1 MINDIHIKNYKSIE
15 EFEISLGRV
24 NVFIGENGCGK
35 TNILEALV
43 MAAAS
48 SQNKLD
54 NEFLSS
60 RGVRVTEPIFM
71 RSGFTQNKNAE
82 DIEVSIKLD
91 DTKYVYSLKN
101 DNTPFSKWQI
111 AYSFFD
117 NLNVPAKEDEERP
130 LTIDYSAPFQKK
142 ITEIIKNQLLKWL
155 IGITPDKKKDIANN
169 TNDDIE
175 LFQNELTD
183 LIQKNLNLW
192 IPNAESEEE
201 KENLTKQENNF
212 RLYLQRVYERHQ
224 ENETQVKRLSDF
236 LIFCPENY
244 FLRNFQEESQIQP
257 LGVRGDG
264 LFNLLTVLNKENP
277 KHFNEIKEHLSL
289 INWYSDLKMSED
301 SELNRKEIN
310 IRDKFLVDGLNFIDQ
325 RSSNEGFLY
334 LLFYF
339 TLFISDY
346 TPRFFAVDNID
357 SSLNPKLC
365 TRLVEELTCLANKHD
380 KQVILTTHN
389 PAILDGLDLADDEQR
404 LFVIYR
410 NAEGR
415 TKAERVKP
423 AKKIKG
429 VEPIRNSEA
438 FIRGYLG
445 GLPKN
450 F

>member
-142 ITEIIKNQLLKWL
+142 
-155 IGITPDKKKDIANN
+155 NN
-169 TNDDIE
+169 
-175 LFQNELTD
+175 
-183 LIQKNLNLW
+183 
-192 IPNAESEEE
+192 
-201 KENLTKQENNF
+201 
-212 RLYLQRVYERHQ
+212 
-224 ENETQVKRLSDF
+224 
-236 LIFCPENY
+236 
-244 FLRNFQEESQIQP
+244 
-257 LGVRGDG
+257 
-264 LFNLLTVLNKENP
+264 
-277 KHFNEIKEHLSL
+277 
-289 INWYSDLKMSED
+289 
-301 SELNRKEIN
+301 
-310 IRDKFLVDGLNFIDQ
+310 RD
-325 RSSNEGFLY
+325 Y
-334 LLFYF
+334 
-339 TLFISDY
+339 
-346 TPRFFAVDNID
+346 
-357 SSLNPKLC
+357 
-365 TRLVEELTCLANKHD
+365 
-380 KQVILTTHN
+380 
-389 PAILDGLDLADDEQR
+389 
-404 LFVIYR
+404 
-410 NAEGR
+410 
-415 TKAERVKP
+415 
-423 AKKIKG
+423 
-429 VEPIRNSEA
+429 
-438 FIRGYLG
+438 
-445 GLPKN
+445 
-450 F
+450 